1 MTVLLALLSFP
12 LAVLLGA
19 LVAIAR
25 TEGPRALRVLA
36 TVYVEVLRGTPLLLQ
51 LYVLFFLLPEW
62 GVRLPAL
69 ATAVVGLGL
78 NYSAYEAEIFRAGI
92 LGVPR
97 GQTEAA
103 YVLGLSRAQTLR
115 HVVLP
120 QATRLVLPPMANDF
134 IALFKDT
141 SVCSVITI
149 VELTKRY
156 SVLSM
161 STQATLEL
169 TIATAALYLAM
180 SLPASALARHV
191 ERRFGGRSRGGVHG

>member
-1 MTVLLALLSFP
+1 V
-12 LAVLLGA
+12 AV
-19 LVAIAR
+19 AR
-25 TEGPRALRVLA
+25 TEGPRPLRVIA

-97 GQTEAA
+97 AQTEAA

-169 TIATAALYLAM
+169 TLATAALYLAM
-180 SLPASALARHV
+180 SLPASALARRL
-191 ERRFGGRSRGGVHG
+191 ERRFGGKLRGGSHV